1 MNTPIDH
8 QPQRLGAIVAAG
20 VTLLAMSAVLGGAPL
35 PAAAATQRCTA
46 GLDVWLNSEG
56 SGAAGSV
63 YYKLEFTNLSGAAC
77 SISGYPG
84 VSATNLRGGKLGR
97 AAVRE
102 TGQPPGLVTLAA
114 GTTATATLRIVDAGD
129 FPSASCH
136 AVTAA
141 GLRVFPPG
149 LKSSRLVPFPFKRC
163 SWMGP
168 AVLAVRA
175 LTKT

>member
-1 MNTPIDH
+1 MNTTIDH
-8 QPQRLGAIVAAG
+8 KPRRLGAIVGAG
-20 VTLLAMSAVLGGAPL
+20 VMLFAMSDLLGGVPL

-63 YYKLEFTNLSGAAC
+63 YYKLEFTNLSEDAC

-84 VSATNLRGGKLGR
+84 VSATNLRGRKLGR

-102 TGQPPGLVTLAA
+102 AGQPPGLVTLAA
-114 GTTATATLRIVDAGD
+114 GTTATASLRIVDAGN

-149 LKSSRLVPFPFKRC
+149 LKSSRLVPFPFKMC
-163 SWMGP
+163 SSTGP
-168 AVLAVRA
+168 AVLAVRP
-175 LTKT
+175 LTRA